1 MSISG
6 PALSWII
13 EGIIIF
19 FVIKFII
26 ELLPRDGMSRKERKQ
41 VQKQRKDNQS
51 QLIQE
56 IINTIAN
63 KAPDFDKIEIK
74 SYIYTG
80 DCADTLYYKHLNR
93 PGGGVEIASGEKV
106 FYYAF
111 DSHGYAVSPATAFAL
126 ADAIVKR
133 FGGEYN
139 GRNTSKSEDDRLSA
153 EITILSARLI
163 NAERDFRSNM
173 RRC

>member
-163 NAERDFRSNM
+163 NAERDYRSNM
-173 RRC
+173 HRC

>member
-6 PALSWII
+6 SALSWII

-19 FVIKFII
+19 FVIRFII
-26 ELLPRDGMSRKERKQ
+26 GLLPRNVMSRKEEKQ
-41 VQKQRKDNQS
+41 MHKQREDNQR

-56 IINTIAN
+56 IINAIEN

-80 DCADTLYYKHLNR
+80 DCADTLYYKYLNR
-93 PGGGVEIASGEKV
+93 SGGGVTIASGEKN

-139 GRNTSKSEDDRLSA
+139 GRNTSKSEDNRLSA

-163 NAERDFRSNM
+163 NAERDYRSNM